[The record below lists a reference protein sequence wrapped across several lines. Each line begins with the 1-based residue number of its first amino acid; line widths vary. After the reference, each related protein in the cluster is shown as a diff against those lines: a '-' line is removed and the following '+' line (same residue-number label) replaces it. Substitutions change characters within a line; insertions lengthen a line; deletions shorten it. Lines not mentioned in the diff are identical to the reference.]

1 MLSSLILAVWEM
13 MQFDSHY
20 RIPDKAY
27 VNKFCTEMENIPM
40 GVVVGLFGAIS
51 TKVPSFLEWDTRKHS
66 HVLNNDMPACDT
78 MTEVRAHVQK
88 HENYLKGR
96 SDAKFQRDDFDSL
109 SNKFLSKLVI
119 RSN

>member
-1 MLSSLILAVWEM
+1 MLSSLILTVWEM

-20 RIPDKAY
+20 RIPDKTYA
-27 VNKFCTEMENIPM
+27 NKFCTEMENIPM

-66 HVLNNDMPACDT
+66 HVLNNNEAVCDT
-78 MTEVRAHVQK
+78 MTEVRAHVEK
-88 HENYLKGR
+88 HESYLRGR
-96 SDAKFQRDDFDSL
+96 NEAKFDRDDFDSL